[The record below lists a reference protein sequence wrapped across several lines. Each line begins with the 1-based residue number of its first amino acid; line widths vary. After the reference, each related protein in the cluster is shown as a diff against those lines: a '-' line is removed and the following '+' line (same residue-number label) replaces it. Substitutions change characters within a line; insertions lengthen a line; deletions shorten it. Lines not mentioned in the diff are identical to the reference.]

1 MAQADIAVI
10 GMAVMGRNLAM
21 NIAEKGFKVA
31 VYNRSAARTDEALAE
46 AGDLAANMIACR
58 SIEELVA
65 ALKPPRALLLMVKAG
80 AAVDETIAQ
89 LKPHLAKGD
98 IIIDAGNAN
107 YRDSVAHDQALSA
120 EGFEFLGVGVSGG
133 EEGARHGP
141 SIMVGGSKTAWE
153 RVRPVL
159 TAIAARYQGESCC
172 AYMGPAGAGHFVK
185 TLHNGIEYADMQMI
199 AEAYGL
205 MRAGLGMAPAAIA
218 DVFEGWTRGPL
229 ASYLTEITVQALR
242 TTDPA
247 TGKPLVDVILDSA
260 GQKGTGRWSAIEAL
274 DLGVPAS
281 AIAAAVEARGL
292 SGMRSLRQAV
302 NGVLG
307 DAERATIGTATPEVI
322 AEIEKTLLTGK
333 ILAYAQG
340 FDVLAAG
347 SRQFGWNLPLA
358 EIAKIWRAGCIIRS
372 RMLDA
377 MSRAYSASPAPESLI
392 LDADFAGELQASL
405 PAARKILGL
414 AVANGHPVPALTSAL
429 NYLQQLRASRAT
441 VDLVQAQ
448 RDIFGAHGFE
458 RIDQPG
464 AHHGPWHTGA
474 E

>member
-1 MAQADIAVI
+1 MAQTDIAVI

-31 VYNRSAARTDEALAE
+31 VYNRSSARTDEALVE
-46 AGDLAANMIACR
+46 AGELASNMIACR
-58 SIEELVA
+58 SIDELVA

-107 YRDSVAHDQALSA
+107 YRDSIAHDKGLSA
-120 EGFEFLGVGVSGG
+120 EGLEFLGVGVSGG

-141 SIMVGGSKTAWE
+141 SIMAGGSQTAYE
-153 RVRPVL
+153 RVSPVL
-159 TAIAARYQGESCC
+159 NAIAARYEGASCC

-205 MRAGLGMAPAAIA
+205 MRSGLGMTPAAIA
-218 DVFEGWTRGPL
+218 DVFEGWSKGPL
-229 ASYLTEITVQALR
+229 ASYLVEITAQALR

-247 TGKPLVDVILDSA
+247 TNKPIVDVILDSA

-292 SGMRSLRQAV
+292 SSTRALRKAV
-302 NGVLG
+302 NATLG
-307 DAERATIGTATPEVI
+307 DAERGSIGSPTPETL
-322 AEIEKTLLTGK
+322 AEIEKTLLAGK

-340 FDVLAAG
+340 FDVMAAG
-347 SRQFGWNLPLA
+347 SSQYDWKLPLA

-372 RMLDA
+372 RMLDR
-377 MSRAYSASPAPESLI
+377 MSLAYSATPAPVSLI
-392 LDADFAGELQASL
+392 VDPDFAGQLKASL
-405 PAARKILGL
+405 PSAQKILGL
-414 AVANGHPVPALTSAL
+414 AIAKGHPVPALTSAL
-429 NYLQQLRASRAT
+429 NYLQQLRTSRAT

-464 AHHGPWHTGA
+464 AHHGPWHSGA